1 MEAGDNVSVVNGEV
15 SQEGNYWGL
24 SSSKGPQNT
33 NLIDFFLRVQVLQ
46 AEY

>member
-1 MEAGDNVSVVNGEV
+1 MYLLRMVR
-15 SQEGNYWGL
+15 L
-24 SSSKGPQNT
+24 PSSTKGPQNT